1 MSKNHE
7 RSDVVKVAADV
18 ANAAES
24 AGEVVRGRPGRRSTS
39 ERREAVMSI
48 LAGKASVDQVAKQYG
63 VHVATVQGWRDA
75 AVMAV
80 EQAMTLG
87 TGSSPRERELEREV
101 DQLRSALAQATLERA
116 IAMQGVEEWKRASR
130 PSQPARSRDRKSVV

>member
-1 MSKNHE
+1 MSKNQE
-7 RSDVVKVAADV
+7 RREGVKAADIDST
-18 ANAAES
+18 ADT

-101 DQLRSALAQATLERA
+101 GTCQQL
-116 IAMQGVEEWKRASR
+116 
-130 PSQPARSRDRKSVV
+130 

>member
-1 MSKNHE
+1 MSKNQE
-7 RSDVVKVAADV
+7 RRDGVKAADV
-18 ANAAES
+18 DSTAETG
-24 AGEVVRGRPGRRSTS
+24 GEVVRGRPGRRSTS

-130 PSQPARSRDRKSVV
+130 PSQPARSRR

>member
-7 RSDVVKVAADV
+7 RSDGVKVAADV

-130 PSQPARSRDRKSVV
+130 PSQPARSRR

>member
-1 MSKNHE
+1 
-7 RSDVVKVAADV
+7 
-18 ANAAES
+18 
-24 AGEVVRGRPGRRSTS
+24 
-39 ERREAVMSI
+39 MSI

-80 EQAMTLG
+80 EQAMMLG

-130 PSQPARSRDRKSVV
+130 PSQPARPRR

>member
-1 MSKNHE
+1 
-7 RSDVVKVAADV
+7 
-18 ANAAES
+18 
-24 AGEVVRGRPGRRSTS
+24 
-39 ERREAVMSI
+39 MSI
-48 LAGKASVDQVAKQYG
+48 LAGKATVDQVAKQYG

-130 PSQPARSRDRKSVV
+130 PSQPARSRR

>member
-1 MSKNHE
+1 MSKNQE
-7 RSDVVKVAADV
+7 RRDGVKVVDV
-18 ANAAES
+18 DSTAET

-130 PSQPARSRDRKSVV
+130 PSQPARSRR

>member
-7 RSDVVKVAADV
+7 RSDGVKVAADV

-48 LAGKASVDQVAKQYG
+48 LAGKASVDQVSRQYG

-80 EQAMTLG
+80 EQAMMLG

-130 PSQPARSRDRKSVV
+130 PSQPARSRR

>member
-1 MSKNHE
+1 MSKNQE
-7 RSDVVKVAADV
+7 SRDGVKAADIDST
-18 ANAAES
+18 AET

-130 PSQPARSRDRKSVV
+130 PSQPARSRR